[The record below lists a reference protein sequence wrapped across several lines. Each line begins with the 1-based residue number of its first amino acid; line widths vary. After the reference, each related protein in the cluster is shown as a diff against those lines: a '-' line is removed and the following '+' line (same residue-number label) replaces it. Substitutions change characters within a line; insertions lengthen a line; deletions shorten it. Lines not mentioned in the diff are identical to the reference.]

1 MVSGTLAL
9 KNGYY
14 YAVLS
19 YQDAAGKRHQK
30 WVSTGLPQKGNKRRA
45 EQELIRIRSEF
56 EIPPAAGELNSNML
70 FADYLDQWL
79 EVVRAR
85 IKPATFGSYQG
96 MVKST
101 IGPYFR
107 KKELTLKELEARHIQ
122 QFYTEKLKTV
132 TPNSVIHYHA
142 VIYQALKYAMKT
154 DMVPQNVAMKVDRPR
169 KNSFQP
175 TFLDAEQMQK
185 LFEIVKGTRLELP
198 VLVAAFYGLRRG
210 EVLGLK
216 WDAIDF
222 NRGTLTIKRTVTEA
236 TIDGTMKIIEQ
247 DSAKTK
253 SSLRTLPLVGS
264 FRDYFQ
270 KVKEAQELNKRVC
283 GNCYNYDYDGYVFV
297 NELGER
303 MRPNYLTEY
312 FPKYIAKHGMP
323 KMRFHDLR
331 HPYVKHTTKIF
342 SLRLMDFQAQAY
354 PDARRK
360 TRGACQLLRGG
371 QSQSPVRP
379 LCNRKQFSCLPP
391 QSKMSWILYA
401 ISMRLSGYTS
411 TRSISSSASSVVS
424 VSALKIALD
433 ASLRLSCCACSSCFC
448 FACANTAA

>member
-1 MVSGTLAL
+1 MVAGHLTL
-9 KNGYY
+9 KNGRY
-14 YAVLS
+14 YAVLN
-19 YQDAAGKRHQK
+19 YRNAGGQRKTK
-30 WVSTGLPQKGNKRRA
+30 WISLGLPEKGSKRKAEAELARLRA
-45 EQELIRIRSEF
+45 EF
-56 EIPPAAGELNSNML
+56 EPPKEVGDLSSDML
-70 FADYLDQWL
+70 FADYLLEWL
-79 EVVRAR
+79 EIAKGRLAVATYSSYAAM
-85 IKPATFGSYQG
+85 IKKP
-96 MVKST
+96 V
-101 IGPYFR
+101 GPYFR
-107 KKELTLKELEARHIQ
+107 QRNLTLRELEARHLQ
-122 QFYTEKLKTV
+122 MFYSEMLRKVK
-132 TPNSVIHYHA
+132 PNTVIHYHA
-142 VIYQALKYAMKT
+142 IIHSALKYAMKT

-270 KVKEAQELNKRVC
+270 KVKEAQELNKKVC

-312 FPKYIAKHGMP
+312 FPKYIAKHGVP

-331 HPYVKHTTKIF
+331 HSCASLLLANGVPLKQIQEWLGHSDFSTTANIYAHLDYRSKI
-342 SLRLMDFQAQAY
+342 SSAQAMEQ
-354 PDARRK
+354 
-360 TRGACQLLRGG
+360 GMLL
-371 QSQSPVRP
+371 P
-379 LCNRKQFSCLPP
+379 
-391 QSKMSWILYA
+391 
-401 ISMRLSGYTS
+401 
-411 TRSISSSASSVVS
+411 RSDDFGCRWEDVTEQG
-424 VSALKIALD
+424 KIAEPDLNPIFD
-433 ASLRLSCCACSSCFC
+433 
-448 FACANTAA
+448 

>member
-1 MVSGTLAL
+1 
-9 KNGYY
+9 
-14 YAVLS
+14 
-19 YQDAAGKRHQK
+19 
-30 WVSTGLPQKGNKRRA
+30 
-45 EQELIRIRSEF
+45 
-56 EIPPAAGELNSNML
+56 ML

-185 LFEIVKGTRLELP
+185 LFEVVKGTRLELP

-270 KVKEAQELNKRVC
+270 KVKEAQELNKKVC
-283 GNCYNYDYDGYVFV
+283 GNCYNYEYDGYVFV

-331 HPYVKHTTKIF
+331 HSCASLLLANGVPLNARVVRAVKANPG
-342 SLRLMDFQAQAY
+342 MA
-354 PDARRK
+354 
-360 TRGACQLLRGG
+360 
-371 QSQSPVRP
+371 RP
-379 LCNRKQFSCLPP
+379 LGFQHDRQYLCPSRLQIQN
-391 QSKMSWILYA
+391 ILGA
-401 ISMRLSGYTS
+401 GDGDR
-411 TRSISSSASSVVS
+411 
-424 VSALKIALD
+424 
-433 ASLRLSCCACSSCFC
+433 
-448 FACANTAA
+448 ACATGGRRLRKSLEGGLSRKSGEKNKSRL

>member
-56 EIPPAAGELNSNML
+56 EIPLAAGELNSNML

-79 EVVRAR
+79 EIVRAR

-154 DMVPQNVAMKVDRPR
+154 DMVPQNVAMKVDRPLG
-169 KNSFQP
+169 FQHDRQYLCP
-175 TFLDAEQMQK
+175 SRLQIQNI
-185 LFEIVKGTRLELP
+185 LGT
-198 VLVAAFYGLRRG
+198 G
-210 EVLGLK
+210 
-216 WDAIDF
+216 
-222 NRGTLTIKRTVTEA
+222 
-236 TIDGTMKIIEQ
+236 
-247 DSAKTK
+247 
-253 SSLRTLPLVGS
+253 
-264 FRDYFQ
+264 
-270 KVKEAQELNKRVC
+270 
-283 GNCYNYDYDGYVFV
+283 
-297 NELGER
+297 
-303 MRPNYLTEY
+303 
-312 FPKYIAKHGMP
+312 HGD
-323 KMRFHDLR
+323 R
-331 HPYVKHTTKIF
+331 
-342 SLRLMDFQAQAY
+342 
-354 PDARRK
+354 
-360 TRGACQLLRGG
+360 
-371 QSQSPVRP
+371 
-379 LCNRKQFSCLPP
+379 
-391 QSKMSWILYA
+391 
-401 ISMRLSGYTS
+401 
-411 TRSISSSASSVVS
+411 
-424 VSALKIALD
+424 
-433 ASLRLSCCACSSCFC
+433 
-448 FACANTAA
+448 ACATGGRRLRKSLEGGLSRKSGEKNKSRL

>member
-56 EIPPAAGELNSNML
+56 EIPRVAGELSSNML

-79 EVVRAR
+79 EIVRAR

-185 LFEIVKGTRLELP
+185 LFEVVKGTRLELP

-270 KVKEAQELNKRVC
+270 KVKEAQELNKKVC

-331 HPYVKHTTKIF
+331 HSCASLLLANGVPLKQIQEWLGHSDFSTTANIYAHLDYRSKI
-342 SLRLMDFQAQAY
+342 SSAQAMEQGMLLPRSDDFGSRWENVTEQGKITE
-354 PDARRK
+354 PD
-360 TRGACQLLRGG
+360 LN
-371 QSQSPVRP
+371 PV
-379 LCNRKQFSCLPP
+379 F
-391 QSKMSWILYA
+391 
-401 ISMRLSGYTS
+401 
-411 TRSISSSASSVVS
+411 
-424 VSALKIALD
+424 D
-433 ASLRLSCCACSSCFC
+433 
-448 FACANTAA
+448 

>member
-185 LFEIVKGTRLELP
+185 LFEGCQGN
-198 VLVAAFYGLRRG
+198 AA
-210 EVLGLK
+210 
-216 WDAIDF
+216 
-222 NRGTLTIKRTVTEA
+222 
-236 TIDGTMKIIEQ
+236 
-247 DSAKTK
+247 
-253 SSLRTLPLVGS
+253 
-264 FRDYFQ
+264 
-270 KVKEAQELNKRVC
+270 
-283 GNCYNYDYDGYVFV
+283 
-297 NELGER
+297 
-303 MRPNYLTEY
+303 
-312 FPKYIAKHGMP
+312 
-323 KMRFHDLR
+323 
-331 HPYVKHTTKIF
+331 
-342 SLRLMDFQAQAY
+342 
-354 PDARRK
+354 
-360 TRGACQLLRGG
+360 GA
-371 QSQSPVRP
+371 
-379 LCNRKQFSCLPP
+379 
-391 QSKMSWILYA
+391 
-401 ISMRLSGYTS
+401 SGFG
-411 TRSISSSASSVVS
+411 
-424 VSALKIALD
+424 
-433 ASLRLSCCACSSCFC
+433 CCFLW
-448 FACANTAA
+448 TAPW

>member
-19 YQDAAGKRHQK
+19 YRDAAGKRHQK

-56 EIPPAAGELNSNML
+56 EVPRVAGELSSNML

-216 WDAIDF
+216 WDAID
-222 NRGTLTIKRTVTEA
+222 
-236 TIDGTMKIIEQ
+236 
-247 DSAKTK
+247 
-253 SSLRTLPLVGS
+253 
-264 FRDYFQ
+264 Y
-270 KVKEAQELNKRVC
+270 
-283 GNCYNYDYDGYVFV
+283 
-297 NELGER
+297 
-303 MRPNYLTEY
+303 
-312 FPKYIAKHGMP
+312 
-323 KMRFHDLR
+323 
-331 HPYVKHTTKIF
+331 
-342 SLRLMDFQAQAY
+342 
-354 PDARRK
+354 
-360 TRGACQLLRGG
+360 
-371 QSQSPVRP
+371 QSRNADHQTNSH
-379 LCNRKQFSCLPP
+379 
-391 QSKMSWILYA
+391 
-401 ISMRLSGYTS
+401 
-411 TRSISSSASSVVS
+411 
-424 VSALKIALD
+424 
-433 ASLRLSCCACSSCFC
+433 
-448 FACANTAA
+448 